1 MEILL
6 VRHGETQ
13 WNRELVFRGIR
24 DIELSERGRQ
34 QAELLAKYLKRFK
47 IDAIFSSP
55 LSRAVQTLR
64 PTAEALGLRVQ
75 PEEAI
80 NDLNFGLWAGLSVD
94 QVKEKYPDQFEK
106 WRLNPLEMDFPEGD
120 KISNAKVRSFNWL
133 KRIAGGDYE
142 RIALVTHK
150 VILKLLVL
158 SILDAPKR
166 AYWQIQFSTCSVSM
180 LNTKEGRFDICYLND
195 THHYDEIGNDDLP
208 DF

>member
-1 MEILL
+1 VEILL
-6 VRHGETQ
+6 VRHGETK

-24 DIELSERGRQ
+24 DIPLSERGLR
-34 QAELLAKYLKRFK
+34 QAELLARRLKGEK

-55 LSRAVQTLR
+55 LSRAMQTAQ
-64 PTAEALGLRVQ
+64 PAAQALALTVH

-106 WRLNPLEMDFPEGD
+106 WRVNPLEMDFPEGD
-120 KISNAKVRSFNWL
+120 SIIQARQRSFDWL
-133 KRIAGGDYE
+133 KAASSADYA

-158 SILDAPKR
+158 SVLNAPER
-166 AYWQIQFSTCSVSM
+166 AYWQLQFSTCSVSM
-180 LNTKEGRFDICYLND
+180 LTTKEGRFDISYLND
-195 THHYDEIGNDDLP
+195 THHYDEIGDDDLP